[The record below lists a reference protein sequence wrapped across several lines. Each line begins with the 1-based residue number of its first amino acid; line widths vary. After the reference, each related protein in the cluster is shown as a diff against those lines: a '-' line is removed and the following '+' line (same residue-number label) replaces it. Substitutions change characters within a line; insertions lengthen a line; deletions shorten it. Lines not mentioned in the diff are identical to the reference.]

1 MKQSISNKGNCL
13 GNTLAENFFGLLKSE
28 MHHGHHF
35 QNTDEPIDKIEEY
48 IECYNTKQSKVK
60 LKVLT
65 PVEYRNQVL
74 QVI

>member
-1 MKQSISNKGNCL
+1 
-13 GNTLAENFFGLLKSE
+13 

>member
-1 MKQSISNKGNCL
+1 MSNKGNCL
-13 GNTLAENFFGLLKSE
+13 GNALAENFFGLLKSE
-28 MHHGHHF
+28 MHRGHYF
-35 QNTDEPIDKIEEY
+35 QNADELIDKIEEY
-48 IECYNTKQSKVK
+48 IEYCNIKRSKVK